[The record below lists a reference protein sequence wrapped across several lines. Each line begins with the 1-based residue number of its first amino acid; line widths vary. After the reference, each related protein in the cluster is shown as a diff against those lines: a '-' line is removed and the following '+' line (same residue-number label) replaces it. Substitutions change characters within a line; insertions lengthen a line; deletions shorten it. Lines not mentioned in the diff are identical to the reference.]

1 MVISSPDSDFLT
13 FQRQTLDK
21 SPQDVRSY
29 WTPERKKAAISTHRI
44 DTGSNTADTL
54 EAAQP
59 DGANAAPTTDP
70 KQADLS
76 KMPFITGGKLFFT
89 LDGVDYVASGNIFM
103 KNNLLLTAAH
113 CVQDDNTGHLAEN
126 FVFERCST
134 GELSTEDFT
143 FRTVALK
150 ENWYTEK
157 DNKWDY
163 AIAILNRDSTV
174 EKPLQ
179 YKIENLTGRTVTASG
194 YPTDIFG
201 GAQMMYITGSV
212 DERPDSWMIRGGKLT
227 NGASGGAWVLEDG
240 ETVVGLNSFSGTT
253 AKGVA
258 YIGSPKFDAE
268 FDKLYNYVLTLL

>member
-1 MVISSPDSDFLT
+1 MNATTDNGDFLT

-21 SPQDVRSY
+21 SPQDVRTY
-29 WTPERKKAAISTHRI
+29 WTPERKKAAIPAHRV
-44 DTGSNTADTL
+44 DS
-54 EAAQP
+54 
-59 DGANAAPTTDP
+59 GANKADMSDMTTPDAANVAPTTDP
-70 KQADLS
+70 KQADMS

-126 FVFERCST
+126 FVFERCYT

-157 DNKWDY
+157 DNKLDY

-194 YPTDIFG
+194 YPTDIFD

-212 DERPDSWMIRGGKLT
+212 DERPDSWMIRGGKLS

-240 ETVVGLNSFSGTT
+240 ETVVGLNSFNGTT
-253 AKGVA
+253 AKGVP
-258 YIGSPKFDAE
+258 YIGSPKFDTE

>member
-1 MVISSPDSDFLT
+1 MVVSTPDNDFLT

-21 SPQDVRSY
+21 SQQDVRAY
-29 WTPERKKAAISTHRI
+29 WTPERKKAAIPASRA
-44 DTGSNTADTL
+44 GAGANTADL
-54 EAAQP
+54 FDVPPQ

-70 KQADLS
+70 KQADMS

-126 FVFERCST
+126 FVFERCYT
-134 GELSTEDFT
+134 GELSTEDFA

-179 YKIENLTGRTVTASG
+179 YRIENLVGRTVTASG
-194 YPTDIFG
+194 YPTDIFD
-201 GAQMMYITGSV
+201 GAQMMYITGTVS
-212 DERPDSWMIRGGKLT
+212 ERADSWMIRGGKLS

-240 ETVVGLNSFSGTT
+240 ETVVGLNSFNGTT
-253 AKGVA
+253 AKGIA
-258 YIGSPKFDAE
+258 YMGSPKFDAE

>member
-1 MVISSPDSDFLT
+1 MVTTSLYNDFLT

-21 SPQDVRSY
+21 SPQDVRAY
-29 WTPERKKAAISTHRI
+29 WTSERKKAAIPTHR
-44 DTGSNTADTL
+44 TGTGANKADVSDMTPP
-54 EAAQP
+54 A
-59 DGANAAPTTDP
+59 DSNAAPTTDP
-70 KQADLS
+70 KQADMS

-126 FVFERCST
+126 FVFERCYT

-179 YKIENLTGRTVTASG
+179 YKIENLVGRTVTASG
-194 YPTDIFG
+194 YPTDIFD

-212 DERPDSWMIRGGKLT
+212 DERPDSWMIRGGKLS

-240 ETVVGLNSFSGTT
+240 ETVVGLNSFNGTT

-268 FDKLYNYVLTLL
+268 FDKLYNYALTLL

>member
-1 MVISSPDSDFLT
+1 MVVSTGDSDFLT

-21 SPQDVRSY
+21 SPQDVRAY
-29 WTPERKKAAISTHRI
+29 WTPERKKAAIPASRT
-44 DTGSNTADTL
+44 DMGANAADTL
-54 EAAQP
+54 TAQP
-59 DGANAAPTTDP
+59 DGSNVAPTTDP
-70 KQADLS
+70 KQADMS
-76 KMPFITGGKLFFT
+76 QMPFITGGKLFFT

-126 FVFERCST
+126 FVFERCYT

-163 AIAILNRDSTV
+163 AI
-174 EKPLQ
+174 
-179 YKIENLTGRTVTASG
+179 ENLLGRTVTAMG
-194 YPTDIFG
+194 YPTDIFD

-212 DERPDSWMIRGGKLT
+212 DERPDSWMIRGGKLS

-240 ETVVGLNSFSGTT
+240 ETVVGLNSFNGTT

-258 YIGSPKFDAE
+258 YMGSPKFDAE

>member
-1 MVISSPDSDFLT
+1 MVLSSPNYDFLT

-21 SPQDVRSY
+21 SPQDVRAY
-29 WTPERKKAAISTHRI
+29 WTPERKRAAIPTHR
-44 DTGSNTADTL
+44 ADAGGN
-54 EAAQP
+54 AAGLTDMTPP
-59 DGANAAPTTDP
+59 DGSNAAPTTDP

-76 KMPFITGGKLFFT
+76 QMPFITGGKLFFT

-126 FVFERCST
+126 FVFERCYT

-179 YKIENLTGRTVTASG
+179 YRIENLLGRTVTASG
-194 YPTDIFG
+194 YPTDIFD
-201 GAQMMYITGSV
+201 GAQMMYITGTVS
-212 DERPDSWMIRGGKLT
+212 ERADSWMIRGGKLS

-240 ETVVGLNSFSGTT
+240 ETVVGLNSFNGTT
-253 AKGVA
+253 AKGVP
-258 YIGSPKFDAE
+258 YIGSPKFDTE

>member
-1 MVISSPDSDFLT
+1 MNPTTGNGDFLT
-13 FQRQTLDK
+13 FQRQNLDK
-21 SPQDVRSY
+21 SPQDVRAY
-29 WTPERKKAAISTHRI
+29 WTPERKRKAVPTFRT
-44 DTGSNTADTL
+44 DMGSNVADTL
-54 EAAQP
+54 DAVKP

-76 KMPFITGGKLFFT
+76 QMPFITGGKLFFT

-126 FVFERCST
+126 FVFERCYT

-150 ENWYTEK
+150 EQWYTEK

-179 YKIENLTGRTVTASG
+179 YRVENLLGRTVTASG
-194 YPTDIFG
+194 YPTDIFD

-212 DERPDSWMIRGGKLT
+212 DGRADSWMIRGGKLT

-253 AKGVA
+253 AKGVP

>member
-1 MVISSPDSDFLT
+1 MDPTSNSDFLA
-13 FQRQTLDK
+13 FQRNILDK

-29 WTPERKKAAISTHRI
+29 WTPERKKAAIPTHR
-44 DTGSNTADTL
+44 AD
-54 EAAQP
+54 AVADAPDMPP

-70 KQADLS
+70 KQADMS

-126 FVFERCST
+126 FVFERCYT

-163 AIAILNRDSTV
+163 AIAILNRDSTA

-179 YKIENLTGRTVTASG
+179 YRIENLLGRTVTASG
-194 YPTDIFG
+194 YPTDIFD
-201 GAQMMYITGSV
+201 GAQMMYITGAVS
-212 DERPDSWMIRGGKLT
+212 ERPDSWMIRGGKLT